1 MRITEGELDIPVSL
15 TEAVTSTEA
24 CDYLAEHYN
33 DIIKIVAKCGIHP
46 SRCEDLIHDVWISL
60 AEDEKNGEGFDM
72 NYTNTKSNNTILDVS
87 QFVIGRI
94 KLYAKNARY
103 KTEISEAST
112 TVVYQS
118 NSDGGKF
125 IKNRINTTTVA
136 ASFDDADLDSND
148 SFQKGYA
155 MASVTDS
162 TDDLVESYSLREQ
175 IDYCIDICETSGL
188 NIINL
193 FKNIDTLSELLGVQT
208 RKKLSENVFDTIT
221 ELVNKHN
228 DFAEALLDVLKF
240 SARNR
245 AAFDLVLKTY

>member
-15 TEAVTSTEA
+15 IEAKTSTEA
-24 CDYLAEHYN
+24 CDYLAEHYSELV
-33 DIIKIVAKCGIHP
+33 KIVAKCGVHP

-60 AEDEKNGEGFDM
+60 ATNELDGEGFDM
-72 NYTNTKSNNTILDVS
+72 NYANTKSNNQILDVS

-94 KLYAKNARY
+94 KLYAKNTRY
-103 KTEISEAST
+103 KTDVSETST
-112 TVVYQS
+112 TVVYQNNDNGS
-118 NSDGGKF
+118 KF
-125 IKNRINTTTVA
+125 IKNRITTKTVA
-136 ASFDDADLDSND
+136 ASFDDSDLDSND

-155 MASVTDS
+155 MASITDS

-193 FKNIDTLSELLGVQT
+193 FKNIDTLSELLGVQS
-208 RKKLSENVFDTIT
+208 RKKKSETVFNSIT
-221 ELVNKHN
+221 ELVEKHN